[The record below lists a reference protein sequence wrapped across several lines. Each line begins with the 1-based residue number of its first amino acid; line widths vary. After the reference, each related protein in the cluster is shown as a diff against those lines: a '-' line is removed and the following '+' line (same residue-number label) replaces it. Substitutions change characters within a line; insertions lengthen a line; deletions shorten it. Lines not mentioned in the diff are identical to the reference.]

1 MKARFGFAFAGVAA
15 LALAA
20 CQQSNEASQPPE
32 PVTEDQIA
40 AQTPNAPSDR
50 PINLIADGL
59 VIAAPEAGGD
69 ATILNFGD
77 KQEIVVEELTMI
89 FGGPQFGTNEECGA
103 GPMEYANYDKFV
115 AHFQDDRFV
124 GWMVNGPRD
133 RANFTGPDGVK
144 LGMSAADLR
153 KLPTFEAL
161 TDSTLGEEF
170 MIGDGQLAIS
180 GLIEDNQVSV
190 LWGGETCNFR

>member
-20 CQQSNEASQPPE
+20 CQQSDEASQPPE

-77 KQEIVVEELTMI
+77 KQESVVEELTMI

-124 GWMVNGPRD
+124 GWMGQFHRTGRGQAGHVGGRPAQAADFRGVNGQHP
-133 RANFTGPDGVK
+133 G
-144 LGMSAADLR
+144 
-153 KLPTFEAL
+153 
-161 TDSTLGEEF
+161 
-170 MIGDGQLAIS
+170 
-180 GLIEDNQVSV
+180 
-190 LWGGETCNFR
+190 